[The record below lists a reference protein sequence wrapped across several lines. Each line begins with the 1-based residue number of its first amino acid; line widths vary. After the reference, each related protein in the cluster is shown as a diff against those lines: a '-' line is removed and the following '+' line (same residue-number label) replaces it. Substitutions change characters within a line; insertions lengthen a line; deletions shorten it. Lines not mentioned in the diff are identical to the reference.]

1 MRPEQLA
8 ESEIRKLA
16 KDLVYSMDVG
26 QQQMFE
32 RTLKELLTKIVP
44 EYLVYNTRK
53 FPKLPHQ

>member
-1 MRPEQLA
+1 MIPEQLQKA
-8 ESEIRKLA
+8 EIRKLA

-26 QQQMFE
+26 EQQMFE
-32 RTLKELLTKIVP
+32 RTLKELLQNIVP